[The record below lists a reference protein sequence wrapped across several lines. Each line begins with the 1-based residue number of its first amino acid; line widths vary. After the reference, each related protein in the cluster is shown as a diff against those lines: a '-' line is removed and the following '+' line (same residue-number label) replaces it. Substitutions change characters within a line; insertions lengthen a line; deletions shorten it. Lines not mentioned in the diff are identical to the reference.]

1 MDINILLQTATKYHL
16 SIIDFKHL
24 IKKYNAVRNL
34 RLTKDETNT
43 ININY
48 KAKIKK

>member
-24 IKKYNAVRNL
+24 IKKYNADMFHLIPDDYREFQIKEYI
-34 RLTKDETNT
+34 KDQ
-43 ININY
+43 
-48 KAKIKK
+48 